1 MITWVDEVGS
11 TQDLARANL
20 GHAAHLDAF
29 AARFQTAGRGRL
41 GRTWEAPA
49 GACLTMTVVL
59 RPNLALSAFP
69 GITLAAAVATR
80 AVVGP
85 AFRIKWPND
94 LLAPDGRKVAG
105 LLAEVE
111 MTTPGPVVLLGL
123 GLNLSAAPPLPTA
136 THLAAW
142 GTAATAEELAPR
154 FVAALGEAVSWLQR
168 DRGAVFDA
176 WRDGW
181 AHRGARVRVGAIEG
195 IAEDIDDDGA
205 LRVDGQRAV
214 AGLCEVLDPV
224 GHGGA
229 PDARGAVRSGG
240 SPET

>member
-29 AARFQTAGRGRL
+29 AARRQTSGRGRL
-41 GRTWEAPA
+41 GRVWEAPA
-49 GACLTMTVVL
+49 GASLAITVVL
-59 RPNLALSAFP
+59 RPSLPLAAFP
-69 GITLAAAVATR
+69 AVTLAAAVAVP

-85 AFRIKWPND
+85 SFRIKWPND

-111 MTTPGPVVLLGL
+111 ITPRGPAVLLGL
-123 GLNLSAAPPLPTA
+123 GLNVYDAPALPTA

-142 GTAATAEELAPR
+142 GRPAGIETLAR
-154 FVAALGEAVSWLQR
+154 AFVDALGETVALLER
-168 DRGAVFDA
+168 DRAAVLDA
-176 WRDGW
+176 WRQGW

-205 LRVDGQRAV
+205 LRIDGQRAV

-224 GHGGA
+224 GHDRA
-229 PDARGAVRSGG
+229 PGT
-240 SPET
+240 P